1 MADFLTVND
10 LQRLHSV
17 IKSRLAKNLNHS
29 WRDIKAARFQHHRH
43 DSQASHDILCRVFR
57 CTPHARMGRQG
68 PIIAAQSFKAVTYE
82 IEMLRFFVA
91 GSDPVVIVAQRKG
104 HMRKPRNNIPMQIN
118 RVEFDM
124 RNRMQKRDAA
134 FFGAG
139 FSTWYIA
146 RAEQLWCLGASRV
159 HRRAGGPDFKGG
171 ARVARRKPCRRVLAC
186 ERGFRAPVSR
196 VKHLDRHFRE
206 RLCHL
211 KAPSQRPAHRP
222 HAQALSLCATHA
234 QRFPQHQSERS
245 SARCP

>member
-1 MADFLTVND
+1 
-10 LQRLHSV
+10 
-17 IKSRLAKNLNHS
+17 
-29 WRDIKAARFQHHRH
+29 
-43 DSQASHDILCRVFR
+43 
-57 CTPHARMGRQG
+57 
-68 PIIAAQSFKAVTYE
+68 
-82 IEMLRFFVA
+82 
-91 GSDPVVIVAQRKG
+91 
-104 HMRKPRNNIPMQIN
+104 
-118 RVEFDM
+118 M

-211 KAPSQRPAHRP
+211 KAPSQRPAHLP
-222 HAQALSLCATHA
+222 HAQAPSLCATRA
-234 QRFPQHQSERS
+234 QRFPRHQSERS